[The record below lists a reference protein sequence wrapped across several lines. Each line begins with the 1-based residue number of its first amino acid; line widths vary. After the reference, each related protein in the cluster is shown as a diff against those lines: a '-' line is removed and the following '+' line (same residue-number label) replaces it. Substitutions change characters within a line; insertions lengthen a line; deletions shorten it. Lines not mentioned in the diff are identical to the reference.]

1 MTAAKQVIVT
11 TDLPLKRFISGKVRD
26 TYDLGEYL
34 LIVVTDRVSAFDVVL
49 PAGIPDKGR
58 VLNLISAFW
67 FEKTANIIP
76 NHVVT
81 VIDCVKKLD
90 DFISVKQRFDYPD
103 YLVGRS
109 MVVKKVKRLPVE
121 CVVRGYLAGSGWA
134 EYKKSQSIC
143 GVPLPSGLRQSE
155 KLPEPIFT
163 PTTKGDDTHDLPMTY
178 EEVEK
183 EVGKDLALKLKTM
196 GIALYAYARDYA
208 RHYGLIIADT
218 KFEFGLD
225 GDKLILIDEA
235 LTPDSSRFW
244 DEKLYKVGEPQ
255 DSYDKQPLRDWLEK
269 SGWNKEPPA
278 PALPPDV
285 IESTRR
291 RYVHAYEVLTG
302 KKLP

>member
-1 MTAAKQVIVT
+1 MTDNMVVLK
-11 TDLPLKRFISGKVRD
+11 TDLPLKRFIFGKVRD

-34 LIVVTDRVSAFDVVL
+34 LIVVTDRISAFDVVL

-58 VLNLISAFW
+58 VLNQISAFW
-67 FEKTANIIP
+67 FDQTKKIIP
-76 NHVVT
+76 NHVVA
-81 VIDCVKKLD
+81 VINDVKQLD
-90 DFISVKQRFDYPD
+90 KYVPETQRFDYPK
-103 YLVGRS
+103 YLEARS

-134 EYKKSQSIC
+134 DYKKHRSVC
-143 GVPLPSGLRQSE
+143 GILLPAGLRQSE
-155 KLPEPIFT
+155 ILEEPIFT
-163 PTTKGDDTHDLPMTY
+163 PTTKGDNTHDLPMTF

-183 EVGKDLALKLKTM
+183 EVGKELALKLKTVS
-196 GIALYAYARDYA
+196 IAIYAFARDFA
-208 RHYGLIIADT
+208 RHHGIIIADT

-244 DEKLYKVGEPQ
+244 DEELYKVGEPQ

-269 SGWNKEPPA
+269 TGWNKEPPA
-278 PALPPDV
+278 PALPPEV

-302 KKLP
+302 KTLS